1 MSELRLEPEAES
13 LLKKGLNFAV
23 TPKSIPTD
31 ELITATEVACRQLKP
46 ESADNLRYDVV
57 KTLKRFRKPQPNLSI
72 EERKALQKLKNNKDI
87 TIIGADKGRA
97 TVIMNSKDYKDKVR
111 ALLSDQNTYEPLKK
125 DPTNMYKTKLI
136 ALLRK
141 WKNEKTISDKLYHRL
156 YPTSDLPARF
166 YGLPKIHKRDV
177 PLRPIVSSIGNIT
190 HNSAKFLTQV
200 LSPLVGKTDHFIKNS
215 KDFVDKISQ
224 LEVPPGRKMI
234 SYDVTALFTSIPV
247 EKATE
252 VIEKRLLND
261 PTLAQRC
268 ELRVDQIIAL
278 LSFCLSTTYFVYDE
292 KFYKQ
297 KHGAAMGSSVSP
309 VVANLYMEEFEKKA
323 LATAPNPPYL
333 WLRYVDDT
341 FVVIHEYNIE
351 EFTKHINSI
360 DPNIKFTIDPER
372 DNKIPFLDTEVI
384 LNDDATTDTKVYR
397 KPTHTDQYLNWQS
410 NHHLDHKR
418 SVVRT
423 LFERA
428 DTIPSTEEFK
438 KEEKAHVKEALAAN
452 GYQPWMFKIPQKR
465 EKTRNTTDRT
475 ANTRLTPIA
484 LPYVKG
490 LSENLQRLFRNH
502 DIPTY
507 HKPFNTLKNVLV
519 KPKDITPKEH
529 QCGLVYHIACKDC
542 NNTYIGET
550 GRNMGTRFKEHTSR
564 KGTNSALK
572 EHLEAAKHSC
582 TLDNVKILE
591 KEDDW
596 FRRKVKEA
604 IMIQRYHPTLNRD
617 KGLELPPIY
626 SSLLS
631 RDSHG
636 SCDASAPTQRH

>member
-1 MSELRLEPEAES
+1 M
-13 LLKKGLNFAV
+13 
-23 TPKSIPTD
+23 
-31 ELITATEVACRQLKP
+31 
-46 ESADNLRYDVV
+46 
-57 KTLKRFRKPQPNLSI
+57 
-72 EERKALQKLKNNKDI
+72 
-87 TIIGADKGRA
+87 
-97 TVIMNSKDYKDKVR
+97 
-111 ALLSDQNTYEPLKK
+111 
-125 DPTNMYKTKLI
+125 
-136 ALLRK
+136 
-141 WKNEKTISDKLYHRL
+141 
-156 YPTSDLPARF
+156 
-166 YGLPKIHKRDV
+166 
-177 PLRPIVSSIGNIT
+177 
-190 HNSAKFLTQV
+190 
-200 LSPLVGKTDHFIKNS
+200 
-215 KDFVDKISQ
+215 
-224 LEVPPGRKMI
+224 
-234 SYDVTALFTSIPV
+234 SYDVNALFTSIPV
-247 EKATE
+247 DK
-252 VIEKRLLND
+252 VIKIIEERLRED
-261 PTLAQRC
+261 PTLKQRC
-268 ELRVDQIIAL
+268 ERNVGQLITQ
-278 LSFCLSTTYFVYDE
+278 LSFCLTTTYFRYDG
-292 KFYKQ
+292 KCYKQ

-360 DPNIKFTIDPER
+360 DPNIKFTIDPEK